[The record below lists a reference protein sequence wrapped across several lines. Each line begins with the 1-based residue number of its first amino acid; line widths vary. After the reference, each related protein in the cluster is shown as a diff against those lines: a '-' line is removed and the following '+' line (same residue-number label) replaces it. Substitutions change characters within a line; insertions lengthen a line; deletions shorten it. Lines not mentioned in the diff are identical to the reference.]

1 MTTAILI
8 TLCSLLLIAYI
19 FDITSSK
26 TRIPP
31 VILLLA
37 LGYVV
42 RQLCNA
48 FSIQI
53 PDLTSLLPLLGTIG
67 LILIVLEGSLELELN
82 RSKLGIIRKSFIV
95 ALLPML
101 ALAFG
106 LAWLFHYFGNIS
118 FRDAL
123 TNAVPLSVI
132 SSAIAIPS
140 VKYLSQY
147 DREFI
152 IYESSLSDIF
162 GVIFFNCV
170 ALTVNNQTHSPA
182 ESVMQ
187 VLIMI
192 AVSFMATI
200 ILAFLLSRI
209 DHHIK
214 FAPIIL
220 LTLLIYAVS
229 KVYHLPGLIFILI
242 FGIFLGN
249 LDELK
254 RFKWIRK
261 LNPDELNKEVHK
273 FRELITEA
281 TFLIRSVFFLLF
293 GYLIETREILDTE
306 SLAWSVSIVT
316 AIFLIRIIQ
325 FKLSGVKLFPKV
337 FVAPRGLITILL
349 FLSIVPAQSVDFI
362 NRSLLVQ
369 VILLTAL
376 VMMFGLMLSKK
387 EETPVEIEERK
398 IKADLKI

>member
-37 LGYVV
+37 LGYAVK
-42 RQLCNA
+42 QLSDA
-48 FSIQI
+48 FNIHI

-82 RSKLGIIRKSFIV
+82 RSKTGMIRKSAIV

-101 ALAFG
+101 VLGFG
-106 LAWLFHYFGNIS
+106 LAWLFHYFGDVP

-123 TNAVPLSVI
+123 ANAVPLSVI
-132 SSAIAIPS
+132 SSSIAIPS
-140 VKYLSQY
+140 VKYLSSS

-170 ALTVNNQTHSPA
+170 ALTASNQFHSPG
-182 ESVMQ
+182 ESALQ

-192 AVSFMATI
+192 AVSFAATI

-220 LTLLIYAVS
+220 LVLLIYAIS
-229 KVYHLPGLIFILI
+229 KVYHLPALIFILI

-273 FRELITEA
+273 FRELTTEA
-281 TFLIRSVFFLLF
+281 TFIIRSIFFLLF
-293 GYLIETREILDTE
+293 GYLIETREILDTD
-306 SLAWSVSIVT
+306 SLAWSGVIVA
-316 AIFLIRIIQ
+316 AIFIIRAIQ
-325 FKLSGVKLFPKV
+325 FKLSGVKMFPKV

-349 FLSIVPAQSVDFI
+349 FLSVVPAQNIAFI
-362 NRSLLVQ
+362 NKSLLVQ

-376 VMMFGLMLSKK
+376 VMMFGLMMSKK
-387 EETPVEIEERK
+387 EEAPVEIEERK